1 MFDDVILKI
10 PDPIY
15 VHILNTCTIWT
26 KVLEQQHVTFAGS
39 LHGNGCHG
47 AAWLDG

>member
-26 KVLEQQHVTFAGS
+26 KVLDHQHVTFAGFS
-39 LHGNGCHG
+39 CMEIDAAKLHG
-47 AAWLDG
+47 